1 MREDGMAPTE
11 AFETNFWKDAN
22 LRKVWDDIVP
32 GEPRKTVPY
41 TLTSRALPWFES
53 YVGRHRSSQMP
64 LRNACLVTFNEGTV
78 MIGFMES
85 AV

>member
-1 MREDGMAPTE
+1 MLDLCKLIFGMVTDLLRSRVALE
-11 AFETNFWKDAN
+11 AAILV
-22 LRKVWDDIVP
+22 LRQQINVL
-32 GEPRKTVPY
+32 RRA
-41 TLTSRALPWFES
+41 SRALPWFES

-85 AV
+85 VV

>member
-1 MREDGMAPTE
+1 MK
-11 AFETNFWKDAN
+11 NAN
-22 LRKVWDDIVP
+22 LTIVSMSFVAGSAA
-32 GEPRKTVPY
+32 GERTTITKYLIIAGCRRNGDT
-41 TLTSRALPWFES
+41 TSRALPWFES

-85 AV
+85 VV